1 MSKNDEI
8 FYKIVSEVI
17 PALVALSSEEYEKNK
32 RIALAEI
39 ADKSICV
46 KNFILAVFELTD
58 ERRKAVQYEG

>member
-39 ADKSICV
+39 ADKSIHV